1 MAHLSEKQLTK
12 SLILREKRLDY
23 VGRKTVVLD
32 IEEELKKLP
41 AKPGVYL
48 MHDKKDAIIYVGKAI
63 SLKNRVRQYFQ
74 ASRRVTPKIQ
84 QMIAHIDHFE
94 YIVTDSE
101 VEALVLEN
109 NLIKEYMPR
118 YNTMLKD
125 DKTYP
130 FIRAT
135 VYEDYPRLI
144 YCREQKRD
152 RSRYFGPFTSPTTA
166 KNAIEMAQKIYHVRS
181 CSRVL
186 PRDEGKARPCLNYHI
201 KQCDAPC
208 QGYIS
213 KEAYRE
219 NFEKALKLLEGD
231 YREVIGVLQE
241 KMERAAE
248 NLEFE
253 EAANYRDMIESV
265 KKVEIRQKITD
276 FGGVDRDIIAVAAT
290 DQEAVVQVFFVREG
304 KLIGRDHFHL
314 NGIGG
319 DSQDE
324 ILQSFVKQFY
334 AGTPFIPREVML
346 EYEIQDT
353 HLIEE
358 WLTQRRGSRVH
369 VLVPKKGQKERLMEL
384 AHKNAALVLTQD
396 SEKIKREE
404 ERTAG
409 AMQQICGWLG
419 LSGVSRIESYDISN
433 INGFQS
439 VGSMVVFED
448 GKPKKS
454 DYRKFRIQTVQ
465 GPDDY
470 ASMDEVLSR
479 RFRHGLEEKKELEGK
494 EWSEELGSFTRFPD
508 LIMMDGGKG
517 QVHIAEQ
524 VLARMGLAIPV
535 CGMVK
540 DDRHRTRGLFFQDR
554 EMPIQVN
561 SEGFHL
567 MTRIQDEVHRFA
579 IEYHRSLRSKAQV
592 KSVLDDIPGIGQTR
606 RKALMRYFK
615 SLEKIREA
623 SVEELKEADAM
634 NERAAQSVYAFFHKK
649 EGN

>member
-1 MAHLSEKQLTK
+1 MFN
-12 SLILREKRLDY
+12 
-23 VGRKTVVLD
+23 

-74 ASRRVTPKIQ
+74 SSRRVTPKIQ
-84 QMIAHIDHFE
+84 QMISHIDHFE
-94 YIVTDSE
+94 YIITDSE

-109 NLIKEYMPR
+109 NLIKEHLPK

-144 YCREQKRD
+144 YCRQQKKD
-152 RSRYFGPFTSPTTA
+152 KSRYFGPFTSQGTA
-166 KNAIEMAQKIYHVRS
+166 KNAIEMAQKIYHVRT
-181 CSRVL
+181 CNRAL
-186 PRDEGKARPCLNYHI
+186 PKDEGKQRPCLNYHI

-213 KEAYRE
+213 KEEYRK
-219 NFEKALKLLEGD
+219 NFDKALKLLEGD
-231 YREVIGVLQE
+231 YREVIEVLQE
-241 KMERAAE
+241 KMQKASD

-253 EAANYRDMIESV
+253 DAANYRDLIESV

-276 FGGVDRDIIAVAAT
+276 FGGVDRDIIAVAST
-290 DQEAVVQVFFVREG
+290 NEEAVVQVFFVREG
-304 KLIGRDHFHL
+304 KMIGRDHFYL
-314 NGIGG
+314 KGIGG
-319 DSQDE
+319 DGNDE
-324 ILQSFVKQFY
+324 ILQAFVKQFY
-334 AGTPFIPREVML
+334 AGTPFIPREVMV
-346 EYEIQDT
+346 EYEIQDS

-358 WLTQRRGSRVH
+358 WLTQRRGSKVS
-369 VLVPKKGQKERLMEL
+369 VIVPQKGQKERLMEL
-384 AHKNAALVLTQD
+384 AHKNAAMVLTQD
-396 SEKIKREE
+396 SEKIRREE
-404 ERTAG
+404 ERTSG
-409 AMQQICGWLG
+409 AMAQICGWMGIEEVL
-419 LSGVSRIESYDISN
+419 RIESYDISN

-439 VGSMVVFED
+439 VGSMVVFEN

-454 DYRKFRIQTVQ
+454 DYRKFRIKTVQ

-470 ASMDEVLSR
+470 ASMEEVLSR
-479 RFRHGLEEKKELEGK
+479 RFQHGLDERKNLEEKD
-494 EWSEELGSFTRFPD
+494 WNTDLGSFTRFPD

-517 QVHIAEQ
+517 QVHIAQQ
-524 VLARMGLAIPV
+524 VLDKLGLAIPV

-540 DDRHRTRGLFFQDR
+540 DDKHRTRGLFFQER
-554 EMPIQVN
+554 EIPIETD

-579 IEYHRSLRSKAQV
+579 IEYHRSLRSKTQV
-592 KSVLDDIPGIGQTR
+592 RSILDDIPGIGEKR

-615 SLEKIREA
+615 ELEKIRDA
-623 SVEELKEADAM
+623 SVEELAQVDTM
-634 NERAAQSVYAFFHKK
+634 NERAAKQVYEFFHNNRQSSAFIEEEK
-649 EGN
+649 

>member
-1 MAHLSEKQLTK
+1 MF
-12 SLILREKRLDY
+12 
-23 VGRKTVVLD
+23 D

-48 MHDKKDAIIYVGKAI
+48 MHDRKDAIIYVGKAV

-74 ASRRVTPKIQ
+74 SSRRVTPKIQ
-84 QMIAHIDHFE
+84 QMISNIDYFE

-109 NLIKEYMPR
+109 NLIKEYMPK

-135 VYEDYPRLI
+135 VYEEYPRLI

-152 RSRYFGPFTSPTTA
+152 HSKYFGPFTSPATA
-166 KNAIEMAQKIYHVRS
+166 KNAIEMAQKIYHIRT
-181 CSRVL
+181 CNRVL

-208 QGYIS
+208 QGNIT
-213 KEAYRE
+213 KEEYAE
-219 NFEKALKLLEGD
+219 NFNKALRLLEGN
-231 YREVIGVLQE
+231 YQEVTQILRE
-241 KMERAAE
+241 KMEKAAQ
-248 NLEFE
+248 NLQFE
-253 EAANYRDMIESV
+253 EAATYRDLVNSI
-265 KKVEIRQKITD
+265 KKVEVRQKMTD
-276 FGGVDRDIIAVAAT
+276 FGRADRDMIAVAAT
-290 DQEAVVQVFFVREG
+290 DQEAVVQVFFIREG

-314 NGIGG
+314 NGIDR
-319 DSQDE
+319 DSPDE

-334 AGTPFIPREVML
+334 SGTPFIPREVML
-346 EYEIQDT
+346 EHEIQDAT
-353 HLIEE
+353 LIEE
-358 WLTQRRGSRVH
+358 WLTRRRGAKVSV
-369 VLVPKKGQKERLMEL
+369 VVPKKGQKERFMEL
-384 AHKNAALVLTQD
+384 AHKNAALILTQD
-396 SEKIKREE
+396 SEKIRREE

-409 AMQQICGWLG
+409 AMLQICGWLG
-419 LSGVSRIESYDISN
+419 IADVTRIESYDISN
-433 INGFQS
+433 INGFQA
-439 VGSMVVFED
+439 VGSMVVFEN

-470 ASMDEVLSR
+470 ASMEEVLTR
-479 RFRHGLEEKKELEGK
+479 RFRHGLAEREEFSDEQWG
-494 EWSEELGSFTRFPD
+494 EEVGSFTRFPD
-508 LIMMDGGKG
+508 LLMMDGGKG
-517 QVHIAEQ
+517 QIHVAER
-524 VLARMGLAIPV
+524 VLGKLGLSIPV

-540 DDRHRTRGLFFQDR
+540 DDRHRTRGLYFQDR
-554 EMPIQVN
+554 EMPVEVN

-579 IEYHRSLRSKAQV
+579 VEYHRSLRKKAQV

-623 SVEELKEADAM
+623 SVQELMEADSM
-634 NERAAQSVYAFFHKK
+634 NERAAQSVYDFFRTEKQ
-649 EGN
+649 

>member
-1 MAHLSEKQLTK
+1 MF
-12 SLILREKRLDY
+12 
-23 VGRKTVVLD
+23 D

-353 HLIEE
+353 YLIEE

-479 RFRHGLEEKKELEGK
+479 RFQHGLEEKKELEGK

>member
-1 MAHLSEKQLTK
+1 MFN
-12 SLILREKRLDY
+12 
-23 VGRKTVVLD
+23 

-74 ASRRVTPKIQ
+74 SSRRVTPKIQ
-84 QMIAHIDHFE
+84 QMISHIDHFE
-94 YIVTDSE
+94 YIITDSE

-109 NLIKEYMPR
+109 NLIKEHLPK

-144 YCREQKRD
+144 YCRQQKKD
-152 RSRYFGPFTSPTTA
+152 KSRYFGPFTSQGTA
-166 KNAIEMAQKIYHVRS
+166 KNAIEMAQKIYHVRT
-181 CSRVL
+181 CNRAL
-186 PRDEGKARPCLNYHI
+186 PKDEGKQRPCLNYHI

-213 KEAYRE
+213 KEEYRK
-219 NFEKALKLLEGD
+219 NFDKALKLLEGD
-231 YREVIGVLQE
+231 YREVIEVLQE
-241 KMERAAE
+241 KMQKASD

-253 EAANYRDMIESV
+253 DAANYRDLIESV

-276 FGGVDRDIIAVAAT
+276 FGGVDRDIIAVAST
-290 DQEAVVQVFFVREG
+290 NEEAVVQVFFVREG
-304 KLIGRDHFHL
+304 KMIGRDHFYL
-314 NGIGG
+314 KGIGG
-319 DSQDE
+319 DGNDE
-324 ILQSFVKQFY
+324 ILQAFVKQFY
-334 AGTPFIPREVML
+334 AGTPFIPREVMV
-346 EYEIQDT
+346 EYEIQDS

-358 WLTQRRGSRVH
+358 WLTQRRGSKVS
-369 VLVPKKGQKERLMEL
+369 VIVPQKGQKERLMEL
-384 AHKNAALVLTQD
+384 AHKNAAMVLTQD
-396 SEKIKREE
+396 SEKIRREE
-404 ERTAG
+404 ERTSG
-409 AMQQICGWLG
+409 AMAQICGWMG
-419 LSGVSRIESYDISN
+419 IEGVLRIESYDISN

-439 VGSMVVFED
+439 VGSMVVFEN

-454 DYRKFRIQTVQ
+454 DYRKFRIKTVQ

-470 ASMDEVLSR
+470 ASMEEVLSR
-479 RFRHGLEEKKELEGK
+479 RFQHGLEERKNLEEK
-494 EWSEELGSFTRFPD
+494 DWNTDLGSFTRFPD

-517 QVHIAEQ
+517 QVHIAQQ
-524 VLARMGLAIPV
+524 VLDKLGLAIPV

-540 DDRHRTRGLFFQDR
+540 DDKHRTRGLFFQER
-554 EMPIQVN
+554 EIPIETD

-579 IEYHRSLRSKAQV
+579 IEYHRSLRSKTQV
-592 KSVLDDIPGIGQTR
+592 RSILDDIPGIGEKR

-615 SLEKIREA
+615 ELEKIRDA
-623 SVEELKEADAM
+623 SVEELAQVDTM
-634 NERAAQSVYAFFHKK
+634 NERAAKQVYEFFHNNRQSSAFIEEEK
-649 EGN
+649 

>member
-1 MAHLSEKQLTK
+1 MFN
-12 SLILREKRLDY
+12 
-23 VGRKTVVLD
+23 

-74 ASRRVTPKIQ
+74 SSRRVTPKIQ
-84 QMIAHIDHFE
+84 QMISHIDHFE
-94 YIVTDSE
+94 YIITDSE

-109 NLIKEYMPR
+109 NLIKEYLPK

-144 YCREQKRD
+144 YCRQQKKD
-152 RSRYFGPFTSPTTA
+152 KSRYFGPFTSQGTA
-166 KNAIEMAQKIYHVRS
+166 KNAIEMAQKIYHVRT
-181 CSRVL
+181 CNRAL
-186 PRDEGKARPCLNYHI
+186 PKDEGKQRPCLNYHI

-213 KEAYRE
+213 KEEYRK
-219 NFEKALKLLEGD
+219 NFDKALKLLEGD
-231 YREVIGVLQE
+231 YREVIEVLQE
-241 KMERAAE
+241 KMQKASD

-253 EAANYRDMIESV
+253 DAANYRDLIESV

-276 FGGVDRDIIAVAAT
+276 FGGVDRDIIAVAST
-290 DQEAVVQVFFVREG
+290 NEEAVVQVFFVREG
-304 KLIGRDHFHL
+304 KMIGRDHFYL
-314 NGIGG
+314 KGIGG
-319 DSQDE
+319 DGNDE
-324 ILQSFVKQFY
+324 ILQAFVKQFY
-334 AGTPFIPREVML
+334 AGTPFIPREVMV
-346 EYEIQDT
+346 EYEIQDS

-358 WLTQRRGSRVH
+358 WLTQRRGSKVS
-369 VLVPKKGQKERLMEL
+369 VIVPQKGQKERLMEL
-384 AHKNAALVLTQD
+384 AHKNAAMVLTQD
-396 SEKIKREE
+396 SEKIRREE
-404 ERTAG
+404 ERTSG
-409 AMQQICGWLG
+409 AMAQICGWMGIEEVL
-419 LSGVSRIESYDISN
+419 RIESYDISN

-439 VGSMVVFED
+439 VGSMVVFEN

-454 DYRKFRIQTVQ
+454 DYRKFRIKTVQ

-470 ASMDEVLSR
+470 ASMEEVLSR
-479 RFRHGLEEKKELEGK
+479 RFQHGLDERKNLEEKD
-494 EWSEELGSFTRFPD
+494 WNTDLGSFTRFPD

-517 QVHIAEQ
+517 QVHIAQQ
-524 VLARMGLAIPV
+524 VLDKLGLAIPV

-540 DDRHRTRGLFFQDR
+540 DDKHRTRGLFFQER
-554 EMPIQVN
+554 EIPIETD

-579 IEYHRSLRSKAQV
+579 IEYHRSLRSKTQV
-592 KSVLDDIPGIGQTR
+592 RSILDDIPGIGEKR

-615 SLEKIREA
+615 ELEKIRDA
-623 SVEELKEADAM
+623 SVEELAQVDTM
-634 NERAAQSVYAFFHKK
+634 NERAAKQVYEFFHNNRQSSAFIEEEK
-649 EGN
+649 